1 MEANENKWVSKGEGA
16 DDGTTLVGWRQPP
29 PSGSYKINWDIG
41 IEEEKNRMRVG
52 IIIRDNLGEVIVVR
66 SLLIHSS

>member
-1 MEANENKWVSKGEGA
+1 MEANENKGVSKGEGA

-41 IEEEKNRMRVG
+41 IEEEKNWMGVG
-52 IIIRDNLGEVIVVR
+52 IIIRDNLGEVIAAR